1 MGFRD
6 LFKTI
11 SGSDEDY
18 DYYDEE
24 DDDDD
29 LMDERPSRK
38 VSRFRTREEMEEES
52 GRESRS
58 RTERDRDRDRDRE
71 RSPRSASG
79 AGSSSAGAR
88 SAKKPMIPAGREVC
102 VIKPTQVEDEMEIAQ
117 TLLSNRT
124 VVLNLEGLDFSVAQ
138 RILDFASGACY
149 AIDGKLHNISRY
161 IFVITPAAV
170 DISGDVPTSLSL
182 SDGSLSTGSMGGSAL
197 NIPLGQG

>member
-11 SGSDEDY
+11 SSSDDDY
-18 DYYDEE
+18 DYYDEDE
-24 DDDDD
+24 DDED
-29 LMDERPSRK
+29 LIEERPSRK
-38 VSRFRTREEMEEES
+38 VSRFRTREEMEEENL
-52 GRESRS
+52 RDSRS
-58 RTERDRDRDRDRE
+58 RVERDRERDRDR
-71 RSPRSASG
+71 SPRSNSG
-79 AGSSSAGAR
+79 TGSSSSSVR

-182 SDGSLSTGSMGGSAL
+182 ADSGALSTGSMGGSAL
-197 NIPLGQG
+197 NIPLGQD

>member
-11 SGSDEDY
+11 SSSDEDY
-18 DYYDEE
+18 DDYYDEDE
-24 DDDDD
+24 DDD
-29 LMDERPSRK
+29 LIDERPSRK
-38 VSRFRTREEMEEES
+38 VSRFRTREEMDADNA
-52 GRESRS
+52 RESRS
-58 RTERDRDRDRDRE
+58 RADRDRE
-71 RSPRSASG
+71 RERERAPRSNTG
-79 AGSSSAGAR
+79 ISSSASVR

-182 SDGSLSTGSMGGSAL
+182 ADGGALSTGSMGGSAL
-197 NIPLGQG
+197 NIPLGQD

>member
-11 SGSDEDY
+11 SGSDDDY
-18 DYYDEE
+18 DDYYDEDEE
-24 DDDDD
+24 DD
-29 LMDERPSRK
+29 LPEERPSRK
-38 VSRFRTREEMEEES
+38 VSRFRTREEMEEENA
-52 GRESRS
+52 RESRS
-58 RTERDRDRDRDRE
+58 RSERDRERERE
-71 RSPRSASG
+71 RSPRSSAG
-79 AGSSSAGAR
+79 TGSSSAGVR
-88 SAKKPMIPAGREVC
+88 SSKKPMIPAGREVC

-182 SDGSLSTGSMGGSAL
+182 TDSGALNTGSMGGSAL
-197 NIPLGQG
+197 NIPLGQN